1 MKQRFRISFND
12 KKDQILITEYML
24 WEGRYIEMSEEKYQP
39 EQLINVV
46 NEDIQKVI
54 DAIRTN
60 NLFPPYE
67 LGLTI
72 AKKVVQFLNEDDES
86 MDEIFVD
93 WEDIEETPDDNEDP
107 EDEDLIEDEL
117 SDLTDDLTD
126 EDMEDGFLEESNEIE
141 NIVPKSK
148 APVDDE
154 DAKNDEI

>member
-24 WEGRYIEMSEEKYQP
+24 WEGRYIDMSEEKYLA
-39 EQLINVV
+39 EQLISVV
-46 NEDIQKVI
+46 DKDIQEVI

-67 LGLTI
+67 LGLI
-72 AKKVVQFLNEDDES
+72 ISKKLVQFLKETDES
-86 MDEIFVD
+86 INETFVD
-93 WEDIEETPDDNEDP
+93 WEDIEEIPVEKEEAD
-107 EDEDLIEDEL
+107 DEDLIEDEL

-126 EDMEDGFLEESNEIE
+126 EDMEEGFLEESNEIE
-141 NIVPKSK
+141 SIVPKSK

-154 DAKNDEI
+154 DAKSE